1 VLNPE
6 LRPKTIADLNAQAE
20 KLLRGLGIAEPPLDL
35 RLVRDL
41 LHLDRQY
48 YSSTNDGAIAE
59 TVSRLK
65 VAGQQIMSRPG
76 LLKTAILKFSLKAL
90 YLPDQRRILLDQE
103 VPKLKHRWN
112 EAHEIGH
119 SIIPWHGGMML
130 VDNKQTLLP
139 MCHEQMEAEAN
150 YVAGRLLFAGT
161 RFKEQATSSPAAL
174 EWVRSLAKSYGNT
187 ATSTLW
193 RFVEEAHPGLPMF
206 ALVSGHPHVLRR
218 DKDFDSLNPCRYYIQ
233 SPAFRARFGQKS
245 ATELFQVVSSYC
257 GAQQGGYIGKADV
270 GIVDGNNLLHNF
282 RCETFFN
289 RYEALSLGVWRETA
303 TTSYAFGQLA

>member
-20 KLLRGLGIAEPPLDL
+20 KLLRGLGSTEPPLDL

-41 LHLDRQY
+41 LKLDRHY

-65 VAGQQIMSRPG
+65 VAGQQVLSRPG

-90 YLPDQRRILLDQE
+90 YLPDQRRILLDEGEPQ
-103 VPKLKHRWN
+103 LKHRWN

-119 SIIPWHGGMML
+119 SIIPWHEGMML
-130 VDNKQTLLP
+130 GDNKQTLLP
-139 MCHEQMEAEAN
+139 ICHEQMEAEAN
-150 YVAGRLLFAGT
+150 YVAGRLLFAGS
-161 RFKEQATSSPAAL
+161 RFREEASSSQANL
-174 EWVRSLAKSYGNT
+174 ERVRSLAKSYGNT

-206 ALVSGHPHVLRR
+206 ALVSGHPHALRR
-218 DKDFDSLNPCRYYIQ
+218 PKDFDPLNPCRYYIQ
-233 SPAFRARFGQKS
+233 SPSFREQFGQRS
-245 ATELFQVVSSYC
+245 AAELFNVVSSYC
-257 GAQQGGYIGKADV
+257 GAQQGGYIGKAEVALADAN
-270 GIVDGNNLLHNF
+270 DLLHTF

-289 RYEALSLGVWRETA
+289 RYQALSLGVWQENA
-303 TTSYAFGQLA
+303 TTVSTASGHK